1 MNPIHHVNPVQ
12 HASATSTSQGHGH
25 AASPSTTETL
35 TGQNRL
41 ATTAGFGASPHQAPT
56 THPSV
61 DGNAGEARNFVRLNL
76 PAINTQL
83 PVEQRA
89 AEVRRLAIEAFPQC
103 DNWVLFYRE
112 VFGVDGVI
120 RKLFATVDELKVWE
134 SSPEFY
140 ETHEMLAALRSQD
153 NGKGDTIE
161 PQRMITVRLPV
172 SMHEAMK
179 LESAEV
185 GLSINKL
192 CITKMLQKLDSRF
205 APQEP
210 GKRRGRKPGPQGK
223 RTVKTVD

>member
-1 MNPIHHVNPVQ
+1 MNPVH
-12 HASATSTSQGHGH
+12 HASASSLSHGHLDATSQSATTASESQAGH
-25 AASPSTTETL
+25 
-35 TGQNRL
+35 NRL
-41 ATTAGFGASPHQAPT
+41 AGSLGLAPQPTATTGG
-56 THPSV
+56 HPSV
-61 DGNAGEARNFVRLNL
+61 EAAASEARNFVRLKLSPIQTHL
-76 PAINTQL
+76 PL
-83 PVEQRA
+83 EQRA
-89 AEVRRLAIEAFPQC
+89 AEVRRLAVEAFPQC

-112 VFGVDGVI
+112 VFGVDGVM
-120 RKLFATVDELKVWE
+120 RKLFTTVEELKTWE
-134 SSPEFY
+134 SSPEFF

-192 CITKMLQKLDSRF
+192 CITKLLQKLDPRF

-223 RTVKTVD
+223 RTIKSAE

>member
-1 MNPIHHVNPVQ
+1 MNPVH
-12 HASATSTSQGHGH
+12 HASTTSSSLGHHDVTSHSASTTAEAHASHNRLAGSIGVAAPATTTV
-25 AASPSTTETL
+25 ATSPSTDAAVSET
-35 TGQNRL
+35 
-41 ATTAGFGASPHQAPT
+41 
-56 THPSV
+56 
-61 DGNAGEARNFVRLNL
+61 RNFVRLNL

-83 PVEQRA
+83 PLEQRA
-89 AEVRRLAIEAFPQC
+89 AEVRRLAVEAFPQC

-112 VFGVDGVI
+112 IFGVDGVM
-120 RKLFATVDELKVWE
+120 RKLFTTVEELKTWE
-134 SSPEFY
+134 SSPEFF

-179 LESAEV
+179 VESTEV

-192 CITKMLQKLDSRF
+192 CITKLLQKLDSRF

-223 RTVKTVD
+223 RTIKTAE